1 MKKDYLLKRVFKFDG
16 VTSLRTLVIE
26 WPVYDKLG
34 EALHDAFGKPVT
46 RRDVGFVGKDA
57 ADILEYRNASHA
69 ILRHVAPG
77 DRTKRTVVDGA
88 GRSQHMWIINE
99 PGLYGLIFGSQM
111 EDARRLGDFVKRV
124 VLPSIQRYGAYMEP
138 EVLARAETDDA
149 ARKTLFEALS
159 SEKAHSRALLD
170 ELTEAR
176 PKIEFYDTIGGA
188 ENASSM
194 GDTAKMLANAGF
206 LNEDNDCPLG
216 RNNLYRLLRRW
227 GYLCS
232 QPSSF
237 NTPYAWC
244 MEKGWFKVKEK
255 RRILGGAS
263 VLETMV
269 LVTGRG
275 QAELLRLFHEKAS
288 LGEVAVHPCCYQA
301 PGQVEQG

>member
-1 MKKDYLLKRVFKFDG
+1 M
-16 VTSLRTLVIE
+16 
-26 WPVYDKLG
+26 
-34 EALHDAFGKPVT
+34 
-46 RRDVGFVGKDA
+46 GKDA
-57 ADILEYRNASHA
+57 ADILEYRSASHA

-77 DRTKRTVVDGA
+77 DRTKRAVVDGA
-88 GRSQHMWIINE
+88 GRSQKMWIINE
-99 PGLYGLIFGSQM
+99 PGLYGLIFGSKM

-124 VLPSIQRYGAYMEP
+124 VLPSIQRYGAYIEP
-138 EVLARAETDDA
+138 EVLEEARSDDA
-149 ARKTLFEALS
+149 ARDALFEALS
-159 SEKAHSRALLD
+159 EEKARSCALLD
-170 ELTEAR
+170 ELTEAQ
-176 PKIEFYDTIGGA
+176 PKIEFYDTVGGA
-188 ENASSM
+188 ENARSM

-244 MEKGWFKVKEK
+244 MARGWFKVKEK
-255 RRILGGAS
+255 RRILGGIP

-269 LVTGRG
+269 LVTGSG

-288 LGEVAVHPCCYQA
+288 LGEVPVHPCKYQA
-301 PGQVEQG
+301 PGRTAQV

>member
-1 MKKDYLLKRVFKFDG
+1 
-16 VTSLRTLVIE
+16 
-26 WPVYDKLG
+26 
-34 EALHDAFGKPVT
+34 
-46 RRDVGFVGKDA
+46 
-57 ADILEYRNASHA
+57 
-69 ILRHVAPG
+69 
-77 DRTKRTVVDGA
+77 
-88 GRSQHMWIINE
+88 MWVINE
-99 PGLYGLIFGSQM
+99 PGLYGLIFGSKM

-138 EVLARAETDDA
+138 EVLAQAETDDA
-149 ARKTLFEALS
+149 ARDALFEALRK
-159 SEKAHSRALLD
+159 EKAHSCALLD
-170 ELTEAR
+170 ELTEAQ

-188 ENASSM
+188 ENACSM

-244 MEKGWFKVKEK
+244 MARGWFKVKEK
-255 RRILGGAS
+255 RRILGGVS

-269 LVTGRG
+269 LVTGTG
-275 QAELLRLFHEKAS
+275 QAELLRLFHEKAR
-288 LGEVAVHPCCYQA
+288 LGEVAVHPCRYRA
-301 PGQVEQG
+301 PAQTGQM